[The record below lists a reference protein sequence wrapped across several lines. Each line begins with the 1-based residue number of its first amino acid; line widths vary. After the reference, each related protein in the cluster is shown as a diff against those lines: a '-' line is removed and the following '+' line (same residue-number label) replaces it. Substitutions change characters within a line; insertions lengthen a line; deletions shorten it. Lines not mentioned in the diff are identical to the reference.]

1 MYYQTNNDN
10 REKDDQASNN
20 IIEMVFVT
28 KMLAKWEEE
37 DRYET
42 YVFDDEDEWE
52 EYDTYGDNYNEDKR
66 KMRKTRV
73 RDYVVSMLFITIKL
87 FIVPCLI

>member
-66 KMRKTRV
+66 KMRRQENE
-73 RDYVVSMLFITIKL
+73 ITAFL
-87 FIVPCLI
+87 CCL

>member
-42 YVFDDEDEWE
+42 SVFDDEDEWE
-52 EYDTYGDNYNEDKR
+52 EDDTGWG
-66 KMRKTRV
+66 
-73 RDYVVSMLFITIKL
+73 
-87 FIVPCLI
+87 

>member
-42 YVFDDEDEWE
+42 SVFEDEDEWE
-52 EYDTYGDNYNEDKR
+52 EYDTYGENYNEDKR
-66 KMRKTRV
+66 KMRRQENE
-73 RDYVVSMLFITIKL
+73 ITAFL
-87 FIVPCLI
+87 CCL

>member
-52 EYDTYGDNYNEDKR
+52 EYDTYGENYNEDKR
-66 KMRKTRV
+66 KMRRQENE
-73 RDYVVSMLFITIKL
+73 ITAFL
-87 FIVPCLI
+87 CCL